1 MPHRAERGIENNAM
15 TWSFGMMMR
24 MTKALS
30 GLCRML
36 ALASLFCLPPLAAA
50 NAATD
55 DQIRF
60 RSLSGAYLAA
70 RTADAGKDISSAAAF
85 YQAAYKADP
94 DNLRLL
100 ERAVILTAASGD
112 FDKALEFSER
122 LVKDVPDSR
131 AGRLLRAIYAIRG
144 KTYASAISEVEKS
157 TNGVLAKLT
166 NALITAWAQYGQGDA
181 GKALAT
187 IDAIEGET
195 WYEPFKLLHGGHIA
209 LAAGE
214 TDEGM
219 KRLRQAFEQDRNAV
233 RIAEAYARALAK
245 TGETDEAMAILE
257 DFLSRYP
264 DNALARAT
272 LAKIKAGG
280 TVNAAVRTPSQ
291 GVAEILTG
299 LGAAIGQEGGLEL
312 SALYLRG
319 GLLLEPDIAGGLAAL
334 SLANIL
340 DSNGLG
346 EDAIAVLKAIDGEA
360 PFRHLGMLRAAMALD
375 RIERTDEAERAFKE
389 SISRDPGDVQA
400 YIAYGNMLRGRER
413 FAEASEIYSEAVK
426 RVGTPV
432 RSNWTLFYF
441 RGITHER
448 SKQWD
453 KAEADF
459 KTALELFPD
468 QPLVLNYLG
477 YSWVDMGMNLEP
489 ALDMIRKAVEL
500 RPNDGYIVDSLGWAY
515 YRLGRFEDAAK
526 ELERAVLLR
535 ADDPIINDH
544 LGDAYWQTG
553 RTLEAQFQWRHA
565 RDLGAE
571 APELTL
577 IEKKIEAGRLI
588 LPDAGNDAPD
598 KDDASLNVTPEKPTE
613 LASAASLYTVQSG
626 ESLWYIAEKMLG
638 AGAAYDRILD
648 ANRDLIGQ
656 ADKLRPGMQIRIPN
670 GL

>member
-1 MPHRAERGIENNAM
+1 
-15 TWSFGMMMR
+15 MMR
-24 MTKALS
+24 RITKALFAP
-30 GLCRML
+30 CRLL
-36 ALASLFCLPPLAAA
+36 AVSWLVCLPLLASA

-55 DQIRF
+55 DKIQF

-70 RTADAGKDISSAAAF
+70 RTADAGKDIGSAAAF
-85 YQAAYKADP
+85 YQAVYKADP

-100 ERAVILTAASGD
+100 ERAIVLTAASGD
-112 FDKALEFSER
+112 FDTALEFSER

-131 AGRLLRAIYAIRG
+131 VARLLRAINAIRG
-144 KTYASAISEVEKS
+144 KTYAGAISEIEKS
-157 TNGVLAKLT
+157 SNGVLAKLT
-166 NALITAWAQYGQGDA
+166 NALITAWAQYGQGQDDA
-181 GKALAT
+181 GKALET
-187 IDAIEGET
+187 IDAIDGED
-195 WYEPFKLLHGGHIA
+195 WYEPFKLLHGGYIA
-209 LAAGE
+209 MAAGD
-214 TDEGM
+214 TDQGM
-219 KRLRQAFEQDRNAV
+219 KRLRQAFERDRNAV
-233 RIAEAYARALAK
+233 RIAEAYARALAQ
-245 TGETDEAMAILE
+245 TGESDEAVTILE
-257 DFLSRYP
+257 DFLARFP
-264 DNALARAT
+264 DNALVRAALT
-272 LAKIKAGG
+272 EIKAGG
-280 TVNAAVRTPSQ
+280 TITAAVRTPAQ
-291 GVAEILTG
+291 GVAEAVTG

-312 SALYLRG
+312 SALYIRA

-334 SLANIL
+334 TLANIL

-346 EDAIAVLKAIDGEA
+346 EDAIDVLEAIDGEA
-360 PFRHLGMLRAAMALD
+360 PFRHLGMLRAAIALD
-375 RIERTDEAERAFKE
+375 RVDRTEDAERAFKE
-389 SISRDPGDVQA
+389 SISRDPDDVQA

-413 FAEASEIYSEAVK
+413 FSQAAEVYSEAVK
-426 RVGTPV
+426 RVDTPV

-459 KTALELFPD
+459 KTALELFPE

-477 YSWVDMGMNLEP
+477 YSWVDMGLNLEP

-526 ELERAVLLR
+526 ELERAVTLR
-535 ADDPIINDH
+535 PDDPVINDH

-565 RDLGAE
+565 RDLGAK

-588 LPDAGNDAPD
+588 VPDAGNGEPD
-598 KDDASLNVTPEKPTE
+598 KDDASFNETPEKSTE
-613 LASAASLYTVQSG
+613 LASAGSLYTVQAG
-626 ESLWYIAEKMLG
+626 ESLWHIAEKMLG

-648 ANRDLIGQ
+648 VNRDLIGQ
-656 ADKLRPGMQIRIPN
+656 ADKLQPGMQIRIPN

>member
-1 MPHRAERGIENNAM
+1 
-15 TWSFGMMMR
+15 MMR
-24 MTKALS
+24 RITKALFAP
-30 GLCRML
+30 CRLL
-36 ALASLFCLPPLAAA
+36 AVSWLVCLPLLASA

-55 DQIRF
+55 DKIQF

-70 RTADAGKDISSAAAF
+70 RTADAGKDIGSAAAF
-85 YQAAYKADP
+85 YQAVYKADP

-100 ERAVILTAASGD
+100 ERAIVLTAASGD
-112 FDKALEFSER
+112 FDTALEFSER

-131 AGRLLRAIYAIRG
+131 VARLLRAINAIRG
-144 KTYASAISEVEKS
+144 KTYAGAISEIEKS
-157 TNGVLAKLT
+157 SNGVLAKLT
-166 NALITAWAQYGQGDA
+166 NALITAWAQYGQGQDDA
-181 GKALAT
+181 GKALET
-187 IDAIEGET
+187 IDAIDGED
-195 WYEPFKLLHGGHIA
+195 WYEPFKLLHGGYIA
-209 LAAGE
+209 MAAGD
-214 TDEGM
+214 TDQGM
-219 KRLRQAFEQDRNAV
+219 KRLRQAFERDRNAV
-233 RIAEAYARALAK
+233 RIAEAYARALAQ
-245 TGETDEAMAILE
+245 TGESDEAVTILE
-257 DFLSRYP
+257 DFLARFP
-264 DNALARAT
+264 DNALVRAALT
-272 LAKIKAGG
+272 EIKAGG
-280 TVNAAVRTPSQ
+280 TITAAVRTPAQ
-291 GVAEILTG
+291 GVAEAVTG

-312 SALYLRG
+312 SALYIRA

-334 SLANIL
+334 TLANIL

-346 EDAIAVLKAIDGEA
+346 EDAIDVLEAIDGEA
-360 PFRHLGMLRAAMALD
+360 PFRHLGMLRAAIALD
-375 RIERTDEAERAFKE
+375 RVDRTEDAERAFKE
-389 SISRDPGDVQA
+389 SISRDPDDVQA

-413 FAEASEIYSEAVK
+413 FSQAAEVYSEAVK

-459 KTALELFPD
+459 KTALELFPE

-477 YSWVDMGMNLEP
+477 YSWVDMGLNLEP

-526 ELERAVLLR
+526 ELERAVTLR
-535 ADDPIINDH
+535 PDDPVINDH

-565 RDLGAE
+565 RDLGAK

-588 LPDAGNDAPD
+588 VPDAGNGEPD
-598 KDDASLNVTPEKPTE
+598 KDDASFNETPEKSTE
-613 LASAASLYTVQSG
+613 LASAGSLYTVQAG
-626 ESLWYIAEKMLG
+626 ESLWHIAEKMLG

-648 ANRDLIGQ
+648 VNRDLIGQ
-656 ADKLRPGMQIRIPN
+656 ADKLQPGMQIRIPN